1 MVLKK
6 GKTAIFRSG
15 NPMVYSGA
23 VDRVL
28 AKPQPQ
34 SGDIVM
40 VTDGAETP
48 IAWGVFNPHS
58 MFRVRWVPG
67 PICHSARLLLH
78 NICARV
84 RFIDACVRC
93 LGCLIC

>member
-1 MVLKK
+1 MPRVVLKK

-34 SGDIVM
+34 SGDTVV

-67 PICHSARLLLH
+67 LTSSSVRL
-78 NICARV
+78 
-84 RFIDACVRC
+84 
-93 LGCLIC
+93 